1 MKAGLK
7 DSMVEN
13 KKYVKT
19 NLFPIII
26 EVIFIISCFIVPKE
40 YYIYTN
46 FCFYLILAMYF
57 WCRKDFSL
65 KEWLHNLKSGKKFW
79 KHVILT
85 ALGFI
90 GAFAITMVLECIFSD
105 FNTGMIE
112 LRRNSWITLI
122 IFAIS
127 TILLPP
133 IVEETFY
140 RKNMISFENKVVL
153 ILTTLLGMLM
163 YAFEHSLA
171 VWGIF
176 LTMIWALPLSISYIK
191 TKNIYVP
198 MTAHFIGNLF
208 GNGIGII
215 FTIIAMIFK

>member
-1 MKAGLK
+1 M
-7 DSMVEN
+7 

-19 NLFPIII
+19 NIFPIIV
-26 EVIFIISCFIVPKE
+26 EVIFIISCFIVPRE

-46 FCFYLILAMYF
+46 FCFYLILAIYF
-57 WCRKDFSL
+57 GCRKDFSI
-65 KEWLHNLKSGKKFW
+65 KEWLHSLKSGKKFW

-90 GAFAITMVLECIFSD
+90 GAFVITIVLEGVFTEFD
-105 FNTGMIE
+105 TGMIG

-140 RKNMISFENKVVL
+140 RKNMISFENKVAL
-153 ILTTLLGMLM
+153 IITTLLGMLM
-163 YAFEHSLA
+163 YALEHSIA

-191 TKNIYVP
+191 TKNI
-198 MTAHFIGNLF
+198 ISN
-208 GNGIGII
+208 I
-215 FTIIAMIFK
+215 FLHSLWNSIAVIAMALVKFL

>member
-1 MKAGLK
+1 M
-7 DSMVEN
+7 

-26 EVIFIISCFIVPKE
+26 EVIFIISCFIVPRE

-46 FCFYLILAMYF
+46 FCFYLTLAIYF

-65 KEWLHNLKSGKKFW
+65 KEWIHNLKSGKKFW
-79 KHVILT
+79 MSVLLT
-85 ALGFI
+85 AMGFM
-90 GAFAITMVLECIFSD
+90 GAFVITTVLESMFSN
-105 FNTGMIE
+105 FNTGMIG

-122 IFAIS
+122 IFAMS

-140 RKNMISFENKVVL
+140 RKNMISFKNKVVL
-153 ILTTLLGMLM
+153 IITTLLGMLM
-163 YAFEHSLA
+163 YALEHSLA
-171 VWGIF
+171 ILGIL

-191 TKNIYVP
+191 TKNVYVP
-198 MTAHFIGNLF
+198 MTAHFMGNLF
-208 GNGIGII
+208 GNGIDII
-215 FTIIAMIFK
+215 FTIIAMISNG